1 MRREWKNIFFLF
13 LSYKSHLLKLRILR
27 SLDKNLKNASSLRY
41 FQINFS
47 FILAHFTNQFSN
59 SPPAA
64 QSRSRICLCILG
76 DDVERLRGRWSKEK
90 KRNQN
95 DARSIACLFLK
106 LRFLFNLQD
115 PH

>member
-1 MRREWKNIFFLF
+1 MEKYIFFYFSPL
-13 LSYKSHLLKLRILR
+13 HMLKLRILR
-27 SLDKNLKNASSLRY
+27 SLDENLKNASSLRY

-76 DDVERLRGRWSKEK
+76 DDVERLSGRWSKEK
-90 KRNQN
+90 K
-95 DARSIACLFLK
+95 K
-106 LRFLFNLQD
+106 K
-115 PH
+115 PE